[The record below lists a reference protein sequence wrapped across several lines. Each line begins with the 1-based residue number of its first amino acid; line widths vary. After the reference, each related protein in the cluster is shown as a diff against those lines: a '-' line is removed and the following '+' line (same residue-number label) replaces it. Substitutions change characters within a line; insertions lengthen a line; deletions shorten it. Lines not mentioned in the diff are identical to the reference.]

1 LKQKKRKKS
10 VRASTIQGERT
21 RAPKQNK
28 KILFVR
34 IVAGVI
40 AFLMIISVLFSV
52 VGT

>member
-1 LKQKKRKKS
+1 MKQKKRKKA
-10 VRASTIQGERT
+10 VRASTIQGKRT
-21 RAPKQNK
+21 QAPKQNK
-28 KILFVR
+28 KVLFVR